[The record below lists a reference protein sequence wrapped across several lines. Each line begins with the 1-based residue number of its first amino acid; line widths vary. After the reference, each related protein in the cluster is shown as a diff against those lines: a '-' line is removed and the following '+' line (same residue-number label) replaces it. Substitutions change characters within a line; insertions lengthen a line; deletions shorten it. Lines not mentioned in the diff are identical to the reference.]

1 MKKHR
6 MKVIVALVLVLALVG
21 GCSSAPGNQAAP
33 IEDGDFTVTLSVSVE
48 ELLGNMDALDP
59 EKHELVPFDGLI
71 FPSTDVAVREGESV
85 FDILQR
91 EMRGAGI
98 HMAFGTMPV
107 YGTAYIT
114 GINNI
119 FASDAGPLSG
129 WIYRVNGVLP
139 DVGPSLYLP
148 EPGDVIEWIYIVD
161 FSEMDW

>member
-1 MKKHR
+1 MKKYR
-6 MKVIVALVLVLALVG
+6 MKVLVALVLVLALVG
-21 GCSSAPGNQAAP
+21 GCTSTGGDQAVL

-71 FPSTDVAVREGESV
+71 FPPTDVAVREGESV
-85 FDILQR
+85 FDVLQR
-91 EMRGAGI
+91 EMRSAGI
-98 HMAFGTMPV
+98 HMVFGTMPI

-114 GINNI
+114 GLGNI
-119 FASDAGPLSG
+119 FTSDAGPLSG
-129 WIYRVNGVLP
+129 WMYRVNGVLP

-148 EPGDVIEWIYIVD
+148 VPGDVIEWIYIVD